1 MDYIYRVG
9 WLVSFIIFSQNA
21 GGAPHMKQIP
31 FRVTFTLQ
39 ADELQKEYTE
49 VFWAKSARTARAV
62 ALAGAGPNRIFI
74 HSVEEVIS

>member
-1 MDYIYRVG
+1 
-9 WLVSFIIFSQNA
+9 
-21 GGAPHMKQIP
+21 MKQIP
-31 FRVTFTLQ
+31 FRVAFTLQ

-74 HSVEEVIS
+74 HSVGPAFDTILDNAICYRSIFSDTNVRSNN